1 MLRDQFYSATKQ
13 MSQIQELKEF
23 QSRQMGNGS
32 KPSIWAISKRIH
44 ELTAH
49 SWYRKEMSRIWIT
62 WERMHFFFNSSKS
75 SVLLGVSDLSWLR
88 RNQSCLSMSGR
99 FVPTPKVHASFCS
112 EIYIYFHFPS
122 LGKSHGWPPLGSGK
136 APQVTA
142 GIPSLPCVLD
152 FNLIVLPG
160 YSTYPGDITLW

>member
-32 KPSIWAISKRIH
+32 KPSIWAIRTAGTGKKCPES
-44 ELTAH
+44 ELPE
-49 SWYRKEMSRIWIT
+49 SVCI
-62 WERMHFFFNSSKS
+62 FFFNSSKS